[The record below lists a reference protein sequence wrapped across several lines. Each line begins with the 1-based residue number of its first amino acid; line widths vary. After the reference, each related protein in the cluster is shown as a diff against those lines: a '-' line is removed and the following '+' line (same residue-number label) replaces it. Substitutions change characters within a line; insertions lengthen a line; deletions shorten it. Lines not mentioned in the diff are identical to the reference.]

1 MFKFFSSRQLILQ
14 QQVTAQL
21 PNTFYFGPFAK
32 QSANAV
38 FTELVQQPQP
48 QQQQQQPP
56 QQQLVNKSGQ
66 PQTKSTILN

>member
-1 MFKFFSSRQLILQ
+1 MQ

-38 FTELVQQPQP
+38 FMELVQQP
-48 QQQQQQPP
+48 QQQQQQQPQ
-56 QQQLVNKSGQ
+56 QQQLVNKSEQ
-66 PQTKSTILN
+66 PQTKSIILN

>member
-1 MFKFFSSRQLILQ
+1 MPL
-14 QQVTAQL
+14 QVTAQL
-21 PNTFYFGPFAK
+21 PDTFYFGQFSK

-38 FTELVQQPQP
+38 CMELVQQPQQQQQLQ

-56 QQQLVNKSGQ
+56 PHQQVVNKSEQ

>member
-1 MFKFFSSRQLILQ
+1 MFFSSRQPILQ

-38 FTELVQQPQP
+38 CTELVQLP
-48 QQQQQQPP
+48 QQLQLPQQPP
-56 QQQLVNKSGQ
+56 QQQLVDKSEK
-66 PQTKSTILN
+66 PQTKSTILF

>member
-1 MFKFFSSRQLILQ
+1 MFISSRQLILQ

-38 FTELVQQPQP
+38 CTELVQLP
-48 QQQQQQPP
+48 QQLLLLQQPP
-56 QQQLVNKSGQ
+56 QQQLVNKGGK
-66 PQTKSTILN
+66 PLTKSTILF